1 MFQGIN
7 CYEEFFL
14 SILYTII
21 ALAILV
27 TIHEGGHFL
36 AAKLMGVYVEKFS
49 IGFGPKLF
57 SFKFKETEYIIALIP
72 LGGYVKMKAENPS
85 EKNLGTDDEFEGKK
99 WWQKVIIAFAGPFA
113 NFILAVILLTSSS
126 WIGKTYQD
134 QVPIIGKILSNS
146 EHIFKINDKII
157 EANNFKIRC
166 WSDIIT
172 HTNNNNNNHY
182 TILRSNKKID
192 ISSDIDKKYWYEN
205 ILPKAKAI
213 VGEVAPGLPAYSAG
227 LKSGDKICAVDSIPI
242 NSWYE
247 MRALIINNKKDK
259 VKLKIERN
267 GHFFYKNIDLQ
278 TNVMNNSKII
288 GITQKLPINI
298 VEKFG
303 FFSGIKFGLFSS
315 IGYTIAY
322 YRGLG
327 KLIMKP
333 SSIKD
338 NIGGP
343 VMLYSISK
351 QTAKR
356 GFDAIISLFSSISL
370 MLMVM
375 NLLPIPILDGG
386 QILFYIIEGIM
397 KKPLNIK
404 IQIALQNFGLLIL
417 LFLMLFA
424 FYNDFS
430 KLFVR
435 HNSLINTES
444 TIK

>member
-1 MFQGIN
+1 M
-7 CYEEFFL
+7 
-14 SILYTII
+14 SILYALI
-21 ALAILV
+21 ALAVLV

-57 SFKFKETEYIIALIP
+57 SFKIKETEYILALIP

-85 EKNLGTDDEFEGKK
+85 ESSTGAEDEFESKK
-99 WWQKVIIAFAGPFA
+99 WWQKIIIAFAGPFA
-113 NFILAVILLTSSS
+113 NFLLAVFLLIISA

-134 QVPIIGKILSNS
+134 QVPIIGKILSKN
-146 EHIFKINDKII
+146 ENIFQPNDKII
-157 EANNFKIRC
+157 EVNNFKVRG
-166 WSDIIT
+166 WSDIIAKT
-172 HTNNNNNNHY
+172 FDDKINHY
-182 TILRSNKKID
+182 TILRKDKKID
-192 ISSDIDKKYWYEN
+192 VSADVNKRFWFEK
-205 ILPKAKAI
+205 ILPKADAI
-213 VGEVAPGLPAYSAG
+213 VGDVAPGLPAYSAG
-227 LKSGDKICAVDSIPI
+227 LKSGDKICSVDSVDVH
-242 NSWYE
+242 SWYE
-247 MRALIINNKKDK
+247 MRTLIINSKKNKIN
-259 VKLKIERN
+259 LKIERN
-267 GHFFYKNIDLQ
+267 GSFFNKEVDLQ
-278 TNVMNNSKII
+278 TNVMDNTKII
-288 GITQKLPINI
+288 GITQKLPVKI

-303 FFSGIKFGLFSS
+303 FFSGMKFGLLSS

-322 YRGLG
+322 YQGLG

-351 QTAKR
+351 QTAKK

-386 QILFYIIEGIM
+386 QILFYAIEGIIR
-397 KKPLNIK
+397 KPLNLK
-404 IQIALQNFGLLIL
+404 LQVALQNFGLLL
-417 LFLMLFA
+417 LLSLMLFA

-430 KLFVR
+430 KLFIR
-435 HNSLINTES
+435 HNSLIKTEN

>member
-1 MFQGIN
+1 M
-7 CYEEFFL
+7 
-14 SILYTII
+14 SILYALI

-57 SFKFKETEYIIALIP
+57 SFKYKETEYILALIP

-85 EKNLGTDDEFEGKK
+85 ENNSGANDEFESKK

-113 NFILAVILLTSSS
+113 NFLLAVFLLIISS

-134 QVPIIGKILSNS
+134 QVPIIGKILSKS
-146 EHIFKINDKII
+146 ENVFKINDKII
-157 EANNFKIRC
+157 AANNFKVRG
-166 WSDIIT
+166 WNDII
-172 HTNNNNNNHY
+172 NNTDDNKINHY
-182 TILRSNKKID
+182 TIIRDDKKID
-192 ISSDIDKKYWYEN
+192 ISSDVSKKFWFEN
-205 ILPKAKAI
+205 ILPKADAI
-213 VGEVAPGLPAYSAG
+213 IGEVAPGLPAYSAG
-227 LKSGDKICAVDSIPI
+227 LQSGDRICAIDSVKI

-247 MRALIINNKKDK
+247 MRALIIDNKNKKIN
-259 VKLKIERN
+259 LKIERN
-267 GHFFYKNIDLQ
+267 GTFFNKEVDLQ
-278 TNVMNNSKII
+278 TNVMDNSKII
-288 GITQKLPINI
+288 GITQKLPIKI

-303 FFSGIKFGLFSS
+303 FISGVKFGVLSS
-315 IGYTIAY
+315 VGYTIAY
-322 YRGLG
+322 YQGLG

-338 NIGGP
+338 NVGGP

-386 QILFYIIEGIM
+386 QILFYTIEGIIR
-397 KKPLNIK
+397 KPLNIK
-404 IQIALQNFGLLIL
+404 VQVALQNVGLLL
-417 LFLMLFA
+417 LLSLMIFA

-430 KLFVR
+430 KLFIR
-435 HNSLINTES
+435 HNSITKTENLI
-444 TIK
+444 K